1 MERQKEKEQALENY
15 LKLLNTDVVPVVTNE
30 EEFECPVCYN
40 DIDPGDGIR
49 LRGCLHMVCK

>member
-1 MERQKEKEQALENY
+1 MERQKEKEQAQENY
-15 LKLLNTDVVPVVTNE
+15 MKLLNTDVVPVVTNE
-30 EEFECPVCYN
+30 ENFECPVCAT